1 MRAALLWF
9 GVALALLAHPGTFAK
24 TGAAASS
31 AGAKGSGSMG
41 SVAPSSAGSGAAR
54 ASGAGSRQD
63 NSHSRNRT
71 PPDPSRSISEQDCTK
86 PIVADGANLK
96 CR

>member
-41 SVAPSSAGSGAAR
+41 SVAPSSAGSASAGASR
-54 ASGAGSRQD
+54 AGSMQN
-63 NSHSRNRT
+63 NSRYRNRP
-71 PPDPSRSISEQDCTK
+71 PPDPSRSISEQDCTR

-96 CR
+96 CK